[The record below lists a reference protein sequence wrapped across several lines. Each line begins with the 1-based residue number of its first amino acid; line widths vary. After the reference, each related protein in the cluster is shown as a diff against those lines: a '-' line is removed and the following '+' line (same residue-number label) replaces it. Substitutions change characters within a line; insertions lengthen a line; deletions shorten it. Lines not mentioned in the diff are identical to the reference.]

1 MRLLIC
7 TQAVDRNEPVL
18 GFMHRWIEEIAKRSE
33 HVVVICLRGGERSL
47 PKNVEVI
54 VLGERMKFLRALEVC
69 SIALSRRGEYDN
81 VFVHMNQE
89 YILAAGWLWK
99 LLGKKMYMWRNHYA
113 GNKLTDIAAA
123 FCTKVF
129 CTSRFSYTAKY
140 KKTTLMPVGV
150 DAGRFAP
157 VSGVTRVPNSILF
170 LARLAPSKRVH
181 IFVEAMSRILKGSV
195 SFTASI
201 YGSPLKVDEGYAIGL
216 KEKVQKDGLSGIV
229 TFASQIANHE
239 TPKVYSAHDI
249 FVNLSPSGMYDKTIF
264 EAAAC
269 GALVVASS
277 GDFADH
283 VDPRLVFKD
292 NDAEDLSKKLG
303 ALLALPESDREGLR
317 RSLSVL
323 VQKNTLPSLMDRLV
337 AEMAK

>member
-18 GFMHRWIEEIAKRSE
+18 GFMHRWIEELAKRSE
-33 HVVVICLRGGERSL
+33 HVIVICLRGGERSL

-69 SIALSRRGEYDN
+69 SIALSRRGEYDR

-89 YILAAGWLWK
+89 YILAAGWLWT
-99 LLGKKMYMWRNHYA
+99 LLRKKIFMWRNHYR
-113 GNKLTDIAAA
+113 GSTLTDIAAV

-157 VSGVTRVPNSILF
+157 VSGVTRVSNSILF

-181 IFVEAMSRILKGSV
+181 VFVEAMSRLEKTNV
-195 SFTASI
+195 SFKGSI
-201 YGSPLKVDEGYAIGL
+201 YGSPTKNDETYVTDL
-216 KEKVQKDGLSGIV
+216 KEKVKSGALEGKV
-229 TFASQIANHE
+229 TFASQIPNHE
-239 TPKVYSAHDI
+239 TPKIYSAHDI

-283 VDPRLVFKD
+283 VDSRLVFKED
-292 NDAEDLSKKLG
+292 DAEDLAKKLQ
-303 ALLALPESDREGLR
+303 ALLSLSGADREELR
-317 RSLSVL
+317 RSLATL
-323 VQKNTLPSLMDRLV
+323 VEKNTLPSLMDRLA
-337 AEMAK
+337 AEMN